1 MSEVSDSRYKDDES
15 FYKNAGP
22 NAGLTNYPPHD
33 QWHDWTELDAKAW
46 PRRVERRYRLIP
58 TTCFNCEAACG
69 LVAYVDRET
78 GEVAKFEGNPEH
90 PASRGRNCAKGPA
103 TLNQVNDP
111 ERILFPLKRVGT
123 RGGGEWERISWDQ
136 ALDEIG
142 ARIRTALLEERRD
155 EIMYHVGRP
164 GEDGYTERVLQGWGV
179 DGHNSHT
186 NICSSNARIGYQ
198 SWMGHDRPSSDFANA
213 EVIFLISSHLEA
225 GHYFNPHAQRIIE
238 AQEKGAT
245 VICVDPR
252 LSNTGSKADH
262 WLPAWP
268 GTEPFL
274 LLALARLLLENGTW
288 QSDFVRWWTNWETYL
303 ARTRPDLDVKFE
315 LLEQALLDEY
325 VEYTPEKAEEV
336 SGVPAA
342 QIREIASIIGAHP
355 TKFASHNWRAAG
367 AGNLGGW
374 QTARCLFFLNVLTGS
389 VGTVGGTSGNGWNK
403 FKPHAPLGAQKIEHW
418 NEMSWPREYPLS
430 YHEMS
435 ILLPHFLNERRGKL
449 DTYFTRVYNPVWT
462 NPDGFSWMEAL
473 LDPSKVEC
481 HVALTPTWSETALFA
496 DYVLPMGVGSERHD
510 LASFETH
517 AGRWIGFRQPVIRR
531 FAELEGKSLDK
542 DSRTHEFNPGE
553 VWEENEFWIDL
564 SWRIDPD
571 GQLGVREHFESRA
584 EPGQPM
590 TVDEYYG
597 LIFAE
602 EVPGLAE
609 AAAAA
614 SQTPLE
620 FMRDRGAFAVP
631 TDPYLPHERLV
642 DPASVQDCVLDESGV
657 FRKPRTAGLFDG
669 SEEAFTHTALAPLGD
684 GSPAVEIDGEIK
696 EGFPTP
702 SKKLELYSTTL
713 ADWGWPEYATPTWI
727 PSHVHWEDL
736 DLDGQERILLP
747 TFRIPTLIHTR
758 SANSKW
764 LNELSHRHPLWIHP
778 EDAEKLNIGENQLVR
793 ITTRIGHF
801 VIQAWRTEGIRP
813 GVVAASH
820 HMGRW
825 RTGQEQGRSWG
836 NGQADIE
843 HDGTNWKLSRR
854 DGMGSYSSADPDSER
869 IWWSDTGVHQNL
881 TFAVQPDP
889 ISGMQCWHQRVQ
901 VTPAEEGD
909 SYGDV
914 VVDTAKSR
922 EAYLEWLAKTR
933 PGPGPHGLRRP
944 LWYARPLKPT
954 VEAYRLS

>member
-213 EVIFLISSHLEA
+213 EVIFLISAHLEA

-288 QSDFVRWWTNWETYL
+288 QSDFVRRWTNWETYL

>member
-288 QSDFVRWWTNWETYL
+288 QSDFVRRWTNWETYL

-854 DGMGSYSSADPDSER
+854 DGMGSYSSEDPDSER

>member
-213 EVIFLISSHLEA
+213 EVIFLISAHLEA

-288 QSDFVRWWTNWETYL
+288 QSDFVRRWTNWETYL

-854 DGMGSYSSADPDSER
+854 DGMESYSSEDPDSER

>member
-15 FYKNAGP
+15 FYKNAEP

-213 EVIFLISSHLEA
+213 EVIFLISAHLEA

-288 QSDFVRWWTNWETYL
+288 QSDFVRRWTNWETYL

-854 DGMGSYSSADPDSER
+854 DGMGSYSSEDPDSER

>member
-15 FYKNAGP
+15 FYKNAEP

-213 EVIFLISSHLEA
+213 EVIFLISAHLEA

-288 QSDFVRWWTNWETYL
+288 QSDFVRRWTNWETYL

-854 DGMGSYSSADPDSER
+854 DGMGSYSSEDPDSER

-954 VEAYRLS
+954 VEACRLS